1 MILGKQVPPATRAT
15 SPVLHHRA
23 CFTWIRAKQCLDLLG
38 NLLDAACAFPLIGR
52 LLILILKRLLPD
64 VLELLHNPGWIGG
77 NFARSWRK
85 ETLHGE

>member
-23 CFTWIRAKQCLDLLG
+23 CFTWIRAKQCLDL
-38 NLLDAACAFPLIGR
+38 LIGR